1 MSYTVK
7 SSEKTTKSGA
17 EGETKALL
25 YLMNLR
31 SDSNE
36 IYYFV
41 VDFFNDLTGMNRYAS
56 DLWDVQSKAKSGNT
70 PREVGQALV
79 TLFKNFLSDISF
91 KYYILFL
98 GGVTNALRID
108 NSLTSFGVS
117 NIKSDSL
124 MILKEA
130 LKQEAK
136 AKEYINDADITDVN
150 IANFFEKVLF
160 VINDRAPSDYVKAI
174 LKDHPK
180 IIPAEQKLISIFNE
194 IRDNQAVKKNVSKV
208 EGVTIETADEALH
221 FYRHLTAN
229 EIKLLVLQRI
239 LNRNP
244 LEKGIPPSFIPIY
257 NSFPTERQQELREQ
271 CQQTLC
277 RALFNKNAAE
287 SFWALFE
294 NIYFAIISN
303 PHFDVQAIFNSLDK
317 SIMNLNPDFE
327 IISLKYFISVIKDG
341 LQNDN

>member
-41 VDFFNDLTGMNRYAS
+41 VDFFNDLTGMDRYAS
-56 DLWDVQSKAKSGNT
+56 DLWDVQSKAKSENT

-79 TLFKNFLSDISF
+79 TLFKNFLSDIPF
-91 KYYILFL
+91 KFYILFL
-98 GGVTNALRID
+98 GGVTSSLRVDDTLTTFDVTNILP
-108 NSLTSFGVS
+108 NSLELL
-117 NIKSDSL
+117 I
-124 MILKEA
+124 EA
-130 LKQEAK
+130 LKKEATE
-136 AKEYINDADITDVN
+136 KEYINNEDITDIN
-150 IANFFEKVLF
+150 ISNFIKNVLF
-160 VINDRAPSDYVKAI
+160 VISDREPSEYIKAI

-180 IIPAEQKLISIFNE
+180 IIPEEEKLIAIFNE
-194 IRDNQAVKKNVSKV
+194 IRDNQSAKKNVNKV

-221 FYRHLTAN
+221 FCRHLTAN
-229 EIKLLVLQRI
+229 EIKLFVLERI

-244 LEKGIPPSFIPIY
+244 LEKGITPSFIPIY
-257 NSFPTERQQELREQ
+257 NSFPAEKKQELRER

-294 NIYFAIISN
+294 NIYFSIIKN
-303 PHFDVQAIFNSLDK
+303 PNYDVQAIFNILDK
-317 SIMNLNPDFE
+317 SILKLNPDFE
-327 IISLKYFISVIKDG
+327 VLSLKYFISVIKDG
-341 LQNDN
+341 LQYDN

>member
-1 MSYTVK
+1 MSYIVK
-7 SSEKTTKSGA
+7 STEKTAKSGA

-41 VDFFNDLTGMNRYAS
+41 VDFFNDLTGMARYAS
-56 DLWDVQSKAKSGNT
+56 DLWDVQSKAKSNNT

-79 TLFKNFLSDISF
+79 TLFKNFLSDIPF

-98 GGVTNALRID
+98 GGVTSSLRVD
-108 NSLTSFGVS
+108 DTLTSFDVS
-117 NIKSDSL
+117 NVVPDALELLI
-124 MILKEA
+124 EA
-130 LKQEAK
+130 LKKEAE
-136 AKEYINDADITDVN
+136 AKEYINNADITDEN
-150 IANFFEKVLF
+150 ISNFIKNVLF
-160 VINDRAPSDYVKAI
+160 VIEDRNPSEYVKAI

-180 IIPAEQKLISIFNE
+180 IIPEEQKLIAIFNE
-194 IRDNQAVKKNVSKV
+194 IRDKQSAKKNINKV

-221 FYRHLTAN
+221 FCRHLTTN
-229 EIKLLVLQRI
+229 EIKLFVLERI

-244 LEKGIPPSFIPIY
+244 VDKGIPSSFIPIY
-257 NSFPTERQQELREQ
+257 NLFPAERQQELREL

-294 NIYFAIISN
+294 NIYFSIINN
-303 PHFDVQAIFNSLDK
+303 PNYDVQAIFNILDK
-317 SIMNLNPDFE
+317 SIMESNPDFE
-327 IISLKYFISVIKDG
+327 TLSLKYFISIIKDG
-341 LQNDN
+341 LQDDN